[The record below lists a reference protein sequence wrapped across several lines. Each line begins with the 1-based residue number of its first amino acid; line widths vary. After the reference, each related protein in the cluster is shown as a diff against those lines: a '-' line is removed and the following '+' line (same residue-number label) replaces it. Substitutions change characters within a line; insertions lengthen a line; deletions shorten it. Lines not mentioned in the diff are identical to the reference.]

1 MLPMLVVLLLVV
13 ALPTAYFMGRSSA
26 PPSVAPTA
34 PPAPPAEL
42 AERDAFIEQLREL
55 AWQHRDVSP
64 ELSTII
70 IDEIAR
76 HHRRPPGGPNT

>member
-26 PPSVAPTA
+26 PPSVTS
-34 PPAPPAEL
+34 PAPPAEL

-64 ELSTII
+64 ELSTVI